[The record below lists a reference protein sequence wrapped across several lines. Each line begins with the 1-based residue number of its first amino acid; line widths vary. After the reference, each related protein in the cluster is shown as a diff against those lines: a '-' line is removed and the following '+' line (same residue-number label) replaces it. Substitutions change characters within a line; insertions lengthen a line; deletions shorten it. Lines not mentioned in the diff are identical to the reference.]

1 MRTLTILSLLQ
12 TAAILF
18 LIWTI
23 AGNRTDTGRPQ
34 SADGIGHPDPAGHDG
49 PGPVRPLD
57 DARLRR
63 IIREELA
70 GQANAVAGVGV
81 LTASPAGKVRN
92 PVEDQFRKERVAR
105 QMDYYRRI
113 GAISPA
119 QMQDLQRE
127 IAQLDEASRKAAL
140 GQLMRSLNSGQI
152 DGRF

>member
-12 TAAILF
+12 TAAIL
-18 LIWTI
+18 LLVWTI
-23 AGNRTDTGRPQ
+23 AGHGGDTDSPHSPGRVGN
-34 SADGIGHPDPAGHDG
+34 AAG
-49 PGPVRPLD
+49 PGGPDRVRPLD

-70 GQANAVAGVGV
+70 SQANAVTGGGAFR
-81 LTASPAGKVRN
+81 ASPAGKVRN
-92 PVEDQFRKERVAR
+92 PVEDRFRKEQVDR
-105 QMDYYRRI
+105 QLDYYRRI

-127 IAQLDEASRKAAL
+127 IAQLDQASRKAAM